1 MRIYEFFK
9 PCSIIY
15 VKSWFLMKKN
25 IRFYLER
32 SEFVFY
38 ICGVLIN

>member
-1 MRIYEFFK
+1 MFYNLREKLVFDE
-9 PCSIIY
+9 
-15 VKSWFLMKKN
+15 KN

>member
-15 VKSWFLMKKN
+15 VKSWLLMKKTSA
-25 IRFYLER
+25 FVW
-32 SEFVFY
+32 SEVNLCFIFAVY
-38 ICGVLIN
+38 Y